1 MTDESPSAG
10 SRRREQLEGSQLID
24 AVRVREQFLEDI
36 LGSLESFVTV
46 DQDWRFTFA
55 NEAAA
60 KLVGKLPDELLGQ
73 SLLELT
79 PAGALE
85 RAAAPLRRAMSE
97 RDSVEFEM
105 GSLAGGSVYHGKA
118 YPLADGGLAIY
129 IRDVTAAVRSQEE
142 RAQAEQRYRELWR
155 T

>member
-1 MTDESPSAG
+1 MTDESPGAG
-10 SRRREQLEGSQLID
+10 RRRREQLESSQLID

-55 NEAAA
+55 NQAAA
-60 KLVGKLPDELLGQ
+60 KLVDRLPDELLGE

-85 RAAAPLRRAMSE
+85 RASAPLHWAMSE
-97 RDSVEFEM
+97 RVSVEFE
-105 GSLAGGSVYHGKA
+105 
-118 YPLADGGLAIY
+118 
-129 IRDVTAAVRSQEE
+129 
-142 RAQAEQRYRELWR
+142 
-155 T
+155 